1 MDQHIASRT
10 RSGFTSHG
18 GGEGSNAGP
27 HASGTGVKRAGRWS
41 RVRAA
46 VAASVLGLLVAA
58 GPVAATPGG
67 QWWDVQPEEENPSP
81 FYDSILYSEIAPKLR
96 EIETSSNR
104 VRVDVA
110 GQSAGGRDLYV
121 AVVSAP
127 EAMGRLGR
135 YKAISNMMVKDPEK
149 AQEMIA
155 ALGDYKVP
163 VFINGSIHGNEYPG
177 TDAAIRLIETLAYGD
192 SPEVRDV
199 LDNIILVVN
208 VVQNPDGRV
217 LGTRQNA
224 AGFDINRDML
234 SQTQPE
240 ARATVQILTEWNPLI
255 TLDLHGFVN
264 PMLIEPTT
272 PPHNS
277 NYEYDL
283 YLKWA
288 LKQAY
293 AMEDSLSQRLGLPAL
308 IPYRDLPDG
317 WDDWGGQYVPMYSM
331 YHGSYGHTLETPS
344 RNELGVSAHE
354 AAVWG
359 ALQFVVENKDAML
372 HDQVEIFR
380 RGTLALP
387 QLPIPDELLDETQ
400 YDQYNELVVQEFPTA
415 HVIPVDE
422 PLQQSP
428 LQAQRL
434 VDFLLFN
441 DVQVEAASKSFTADG
456 TTYPAGTYVVWMDQ
470 AKRSLANTFLEDG
483 KDLSDVTG
491 ITFYSPPAV
500 WSHPLL
506 WGATRQVVDGALNVA
521 THPVTKAAAVTGT
534 VIGERGTAYAF
545 EPTSLQA
552 FRTANDLI
560 ADGVAVRRAPE
571 AFTQNGRTFE
581 PGSFIIPGDR
591 SLATSVANQD
601 GLDVFALGTVPD
613 SVALESQKIAVFAD
627 EGTRHALDQLG
638 FAYDRVGTGDVNGG
652 AIEDYDVFVNYSRSW
667 GGLQQSGRDSL
678 AAFFAA
684 GGDYVGLRS
693 TGIALALDAGILDAS
708 FDNAIG
714 NAIVQVGFTDHGAAG
729 GFRDEEVAFVFTPAW
744 FTNLGPEVDVVAT
757 MGAGD
762 FLVSGYW
769 PGWEATGAAGQP
781 VVVSGD
787 AGDSDVTLIGLDAT
801 FRGHPEN
808 AFRLLGNG
816 IFEGLD

>member
-1 MDQHIASRT
+1 MIL
-10 RSGFTSHG
+10 TS
-18 GGEGSNAGP
+18 AP
-27 HASGTGVKRAGRWS
+27 V
-41 RVRAA
+41 
-46 VAASVLGLLVAA
+46 VAD
-58 GPVAATPGG
+58 PGG
-67 QWWDVQPEEENPSP
+67 PWWEVEAEDENPSP
-81 FYDSILYSEIAPKLR
+81 FYDSMPYSEIGPRLR
-96 EIETSSNR
+96 EIEQASNR
-104 VRVDVA
+104 VRVEVG
-110 GQSAGGRDLYV
+110 GQSAGGRDLFV
-121 AVVSAP
+121 ATVSAP
-127 EAMGRLGR
+127 EAGGRLGQ

-155 ALGDYKVP
+155 DLGDYKVP

-177 TDAAIRLIETLAYGD
+177 TDAAMRLIETLAFDD
-192 SPEVRDV
+192 SPEIEAV
-199 LDNIILVVN
+199 LDNMILVIN
-208 VVQNPDGRV
+208 VVHNPDGRV

-224 AGFDINRDML
+224 NGFDINRDML

-240 ARATVQILTEWNPLI
+240 ARAIVEILTEWHPLT

-288 LKQAY
+288 LGTAF
-293 AMEDSLSQRLGLPAL
+293 AMEDSLMDRLGLPTQ
-308 IPYRDLPDG
+308 IPYRDFPSG

-344 RNELGVSAHE
+344 RAELGVDAHE

-359 ALQFVVENKDAML
+359 ALNYIVENKDEML
-372 HDQVEIFR
+372 HDQVEMFR
-380 RGTLALP
+380 RGVLDIP

-400 YDQYNELVVQEFPTA
+400 FDQYNELVVQEFPTA

-422 PLQQSP
+422 PLQSSP

-441 DVQVEAASKSFTADG
+441 DVEVEAASQAFTVDG

-470 AKRSLANTFLEDG
+470 AKRSLANTFLENG
-483 KDLSDVTG
+483 KNLSDVQG

-506 WGATRQVVDGALNVA
+506 WGATRTVVEADLDVA
-521 THPVTKAAAVTGT
+521 TRPVNNATQAGGSVTGNKG
-534 VIGERGTAYAF
+534 VAWAF

-552 FRTANDLI
+552 FRVANQMV
-560 ADGVAVRRAPE
+560 ADGATISRAPDS
-571 AFTQNGRTFE
+571 FSDGGNDFE
-581 PGSFIIPGDR
+581 PGTFIVAGKK
-591 SLATSVANQD
+591 SVANSLSSQ
-601 GLDVFALGTVPD
+601 GLDVTALSAMPD
-613 SVALESQKIAVFAD
+613 SVAMQPQRIAVFAD

-638 FAYDRVGTGDVNGG
+638 FDYDTVGTDDVDAGVV
-652 AIEDYDVFVNYSRSW
+652 EDYDVFVNYSRSW
-667 GGLQQSGRDSL
+667 NGLQQSGRDSL

-684 GGDYVGLRS
+684 GGDYVGLRN
-693 TGIALALDAGILDAS
+693 TGIGLALSAGILDGAV
-708 FDNAIG
+708 DAEGG
-714 NAIVQVGFTDHGAAG
+714 NAILDVDYADSGAVGGYADQ
-729 GFRDEEVAFVFTPAW
+729 DVAFVNTPVW
-744 FTNLGPEVDVVAT
+744 FTSTGPNVDVDAT
-757 MGAGD
+757 LGTDD

-769 PGWEATGAAGQP
+769 PGYEVSGAAGAP
-781 VVVSGD
+781 VVVSTDNGD
-787 AGDSDVTLIGLDAT
+787 GDVTLVGLDIT

-808 AFRLLGNG
+808 TFRILGNG
-816 IFEGLD
+816 IFEGLDQ

>member
-1 MDQHIASRT
+1 MSRSQGRT
-10 RSGFTSHG
+10 LDGRGPRRS
-18 GGEGSNAGP
+18 
-27 HASGTGVKRAGRWS
+27 GRWS
-41 RVRAA
+41 VARTAISLVA
-46 VAASVLGLLVAA
+46 VAMLTLVASGPVAA
-58 GPVAATPGG
+58 GPGG
-67 QWWDVQPEEENPSP
+67 PWWDVTPEAENPSP
-81 FYDSILYSEIAPKLR
+81 FYDSILYSEIGPKLR

-104 VRVDVA
+104 VRVEVA
-110 GQSAGGRDLYV
+110 GQSAGGRDLYL

-127 EAMGRLGR
+127 EAMGRLGK
-135 YKAISNMMVKDPEK
+135 YKAISAMMLKDPER

-155 ALGDYKVP
+155 ELGDYKVP
-163 VFINGSIHGNEYPG
+163 VFVNGSIHGNEYPG
-177 TDAAIRLIETLAYGD
+177 TDAAIRLIETLAHDD
-192 SPEVRDV
+192 SPEVKAV
-199 LDNIILVVN
+199 LDNVILVVN

-240 ARATVQILTEWNPLI
+240 SRATVEIITEWNPLI

-272 PPHNS
+272 PPHNT

-288 LKQAY
+288 LAEAF
-293 AMEDSLSQRLGLPAL
+293 AMEDAVNDRLNLPVQ
-308 IPYRDLPDG
+308 IPYRDFPDG
-317 WDDWGGQYVPMYSM
+317 WDDWGGQYVPMYAM
-331 YHGSYGHTLETPS
+331 YHGSYGHTLETSS
-344 RNELGVSAHE
+344 RAELGVDAHE

-359 ALQFVVENKDAML
+359 ALNFVVENKTEML
-372 HDQVEIFR
+372 HDQIEIFR
-380 RGTLALP
+380 RGALDLP
-387 QLPIPDELLDETQ
+387 QMPIPDELLDETQ
-400 YDQYNELVVQEFPTA
+400 WNQYNELIVQDFPTA

-422 PLQQSP
+422 PLQRSP

-441 DVQVEAASKSFTADG
+441 DVEVQAARQAFTVDG

-483 KDLSDVTG
+483 KNLSDVTG

-506 WGATRQVVDGALNVA
+506 WGASRTVVDGDLDIG
-521 THPVTKAAAVTGT
+521 TRPVTRASSVAGKVTGNNA
-534 VIGERGTAYAF
+534 TAYAF

-552 FRTANDLI
+552 FRAANALVS
-560 ADGVAVRRAPE
+560 DGVAVRRAGA
-571 AFTQNGRTFE
+571 AFTDGGRTFE
-581 PGSFIIPGDR
+581 PGSFLIPGDR
-591 SLATSVANQD
+591 SLANRLANRD
-601 GLDVFALGTVPD
+601 GLDLHAVRVVPD
-613 SVALESQKIAVFAD
+613 SVALREQKIAVFAD
-627 EGTRHALDQLG
+627 EGTRYALDQLG
-638 FAYDRVGTGDVNGG
+638 FDYDTVGTGDVNGG
-652 AIEDYDVFVNYSRSW
+652 AVEDYDVFVNYSRSW
-667 GGLQQSGRDSL
+667 SGLQQSGRDSL

-693 TGIALALDAGILDAS
+693 NGIRLALDAGILDAQ
-708 FDNAIG
+708 FDSEDG
-714 NAIVQVGFTDHGAAG
+714 NAIVDVAYTDSGVAAG
-729 GFRDEEVAFVFTPAW
+729 YPDEDVAFVYTPAW
-744 FTNLGPEVDVVAT
+744 FTDLGPGVEVGAT
-757 MGAGD
+757 IGADD

-769 PGWEATGAAGQP
+769 PGWESSGAAGRP
-781 VVVSGD
+781 VVVSSD
-787 AGDSDVTLIGLDAT
+787 AGDTDVTLIGLDAT

-816 IFEGLD
+816 IFEGVD

>member
-1 MDQHIASRT
+1 M
-10 RSGFTSHG
+10 
-18 GGEGSNAGP
+18 
-27 HASGTGVKRAGRWS
+27 GRWTG
-41 RVRAA
+41 RWAA
-46 VAASVLGLLVAA
+46 VTVIALVLGMLVAS
-58 GPVAATPGG
+58 GPVAADPGG
-67 QWWDVQPEEENPSP
+67 PWWDVEPEEENPSP

-96 EIETSSNR
+96 EIETNSNR
-104 VRVDVA
+104 VRVEVA
-110 GQSAGGRDLYV
+110 GQSAGGRDLYL

-135 YKAISNMMVKDPEK
+135 YKAISNMMLRDPEK
-149 AQEMIA
+149 AQQMIA
-155 ALGDYKVP
+155 DLGDYKVP

-177 TDAAIRLIETLAYGD
+177 TDAAIRLIETLAYDD
-192 SPEVRDV
+192 SPEVQRV
-199 LDNIILVVN
+199 LENVILVVN

-224 AGFDINRDML
+224 NGFDLNRDFL

-240 ARATVQILTEWNPLI
+240 ARATVKILTEWNPLI

-283 YLKWA
+283 YLQWA
-288 LKQAY
+288 LHQAF
-293 AMEDSLSQRLGLPAL
+293 AMEDSLWQRLELPAL
-308 IPYRDLPDG
+308 IPYRDWDSG
-317 WDDWGGQYVPMYSM
+317 WDDWGGQYVPMYAM

-344 RNELGVSAHE
+344 RAELGVDAHE

-359 ALQFVVENKDAML
+359 ALNFVADNKDAML
-372 HDQVEIFR
+372 HDQIEIFR
-380 RGTLALP
+380 RGVLDIP

-400 YDQYNELVVQEFPTA
+400 YDQYNELVVQDFPTA

-434 VDFLLFN
+434 VDFLIFN
-441 DVQVEAASKSFTADG
+441 DVDVEAASQPFTVDG

-483 KDLSDVTG
+483 KNLSDVQG

-506 WGATRQVVDGALNVA
+506 WGATRTVVDEDLDVA
-521 THPVTKAAAVTGT
+521 TRPVNKATVVNAAVTGN
-534 VIGERGTAYAF
+534 RATAYAF

-552 FRTANDLI
+552 FRAANELI
-560 ADGVAVRRAPE
+560 ADGVNVRRAPE
-571 AFTQNGRTFE
+571 TFTDGGHEFE
-581 PGSFIIPGDR
+581 PGSFIVPGDR
-591 SLATSVANQD
+591 SLANALASRD
-601 GLDVFALGTVPD
+601 GLDVYALGTVPD
-613 SVALESQKIAVFAD
+613 SVAMEAQRIAVFAD
-627 EGTRHALDQLG
+627 EGTRHALEQLG
-638 FAYDRVGTGDVNGG
+638 FDYDSVGTGDVNSGVV
-652 AIEDYDVFVNYSRSW
+652 EDYDVFVNRNRSW
-667 GGLQQSGRDSL
+667 TGLSQSGRDSL
-678 AAFFAA
+678 AAFYAA

-693 TGIALALDAGILDAS
+693 TGIDHAVDAGILDAT
-708 FDNAIG
+708 FDDNDG
-714 NAIVQVGFTDHGAAG
+714 NAIVEVDYGDSGAVGGYPD
-729 GFRDEEVAFVFTPAW
+729 DDVAFVFTPAW
-744 FTNLGPEVDVVAT
+744 FTNVGTGVEVAAT
-757 MGAGD
+757 MGTDD

-769 PGWEATGAAGQP
+769 PGWEASGAAGQP
-781 VVVSGD
+781 VVVTGD
-787 AGDSDVTLIGLDAT
+787 QGDTDVTLIGLDVT

-808 AFRLLGNG
+808 TFRLLGNG

>member
-1 MDQHIASRT
+1 M
-10 RSGFTSHG
+10 
-18 GGEGSNAGP
+18 
-27 HASGTGVKRAGRWS
+27 GRWS
-41 RVRAA
+41 RRLTA
-46 VAASVLGLLVAA
+46 VMVVALVLGMLVAS
-58 GPVAATPGG
+58 GPVAADPGG
-67 QWWDVQPEEENPSP
+67 PWWDVEPEEENPSP
-81 FYDSILYSEIAPKLR
+81 FYDSILYSEIGPKLR

-104 VRVDVA
+104 VHVEVA
-110 GQSAGGRDLYV
+110 GQSAGGRDLYL

-135 YKAISNMMVKDPEK
+135 YKAISNMMLKDPER
-149 AQEMIA
+149 AQQMIA
-155 ALGDYKVP
+155 ELGDYKVP
-163 VFINGSIHGNEYPG
+163 LFINGSIHGNEYPG

-192 SPEVRDV
+192 SPEVQAV
-199 LDNIILVVN
+199 LDNVILIVN

-217 LGTRQNA
+217 LGIRQNVN
-224 AGFDINRDML
+224 GFDLNRDFL

-240 ARATVQILTEWNPLI
+240 ARATVEILTEWNPLI

-272 PPHNS
+272 PPHNT

-283 YLKWA
+283 YLRWA
-288 LKQAY
+288 LHQAY
-293 AMEDSLSQRLGLPAL
+293 AMEDSLFDRLGLPAQ
-308 IPYRDLPDG
+308 IPYRDFADG
-317 WDDWGGQYVPMYSM
+317 WDDWGGQYVPMYAM

-344 RNELGVSAHE
+344 RAELGVDAHE

-359 ALQFVVENKDAML
+359 ALNFVVENKDAML

-380 RGTLALP
+380 RGALDLP
-387 QLPIPDELLDETQ
+387 QMPIPDELLDETQ
-400 YDQYNELVVQEFPTA
+400 FNQYNELVVQEFPTA

-441 DVQVEAASKSFTADG
+441 DVEVEAASQPFTVDG

-483 KDLSDVTG
+483 KNLSDVVG

-506 WGATRQVVDGALNVA
+506 WGATRTVVDSDLDVA
-521 THPVTKAAAVTGT
+521 TRPVTKATAVH
-534 VIGERGTAYAF
+534 GEVSGNRATAYAF

-552 FRTANDLI
+552 FRAANELI
-560 ADGVAVRRAPE
+560 ADGVAVRRAAE
-571 AFTQNGRTFE
+571 VFTDGGHTFE
-581 PGSFIIPGDR
+581 PGSFIVPGDR
-591 SLATSVANQD
+591 SLVNALASQD
-601 GLDVFALGTVPD
+601 GLDVYALGSVPD
-613 SVALESQKIAVFAD
+613 SVAMEAQKIAVFAD

-638 FAYDRVGTGDVNGG
+638 FEYDTVGTGDVNSGVV
-652 AIEDYDVFVNYSRSW
+652 EDYDVFVNYSRSW

-693 TGIALALDAGILDAS
+693 TGIGLALDAGILDAE
-708 FDNAIG
+708 FDNGDG
-714 NAIVQVGFTDHGAAG
+714 NAIVEVDYTDNGAAG
-729 GFRDEEVAFVFTPAW
+729 GYPDDDVAFVFTPAW
-744 FTNLGPEVDVVAT
+744 FTSLGPDVDVAAT
-757 MGAGD
+757 LGADD
-762 FLVSGYW
+762 FLISGYW
-769 PGWEATGAAGQP
+769 PGWEVSGAAGRP
-781 VVVSGD
+781 IVVSGD
-787 AGDSDVTLIGLDAT
+787 AGDADVTLIGLDAT

>member
-1 MDQHIASRT
+1 M
-10 RSGFTSHG
+10 F
-18 GGEGSNAGP
+18 
-27 HASGTGVKRAGRWS
+27 
-41 RVRAA
+41 A
-46 VAASVLGLLVAA
+46 VALGMLVAS
-58 GPVAATPGG
+58 GPVAASPGG
-67 QWWDVQPEEENPSP
+67 PWWDVTPEEENPSP
-81 FYDSILYSEIAPKLR
+81 FYDSILYSEIGPKLR

-104 VRVDVA
+104 VRVEVA
-110 GQSAGGRDLYV
+110 GQSAGGRDLYL

-127 EAMGRLGR
+127 EAMGRLGK

-149 AQEMIA
+149 AQQMIA
-155 ALGDYKVP
+155 ELGDYKVP

-177 TDAAIRLIETLAYGD
+177 TDAAMRLIETLAYDD
-192 SPEVRDV
+192 SPEVKAV
-199 LDNIILVVN
+199 LDNVILVVN

-217 LGTRQNA
+217 LGTRTNA

-240 ARATVQILTEWNPLI
+240 ARATVRILTEWNPLI

-272 PPHNS
+272 PPHNT

-288 LKQAY
+288 LNEAY
-293 AMEDSLSQRLGLPAL
+293 AMEDSLNDRLGLPAL
-308 IPYRDLPDG
+308 IPYRDWPDG
-317 WDDWGGQYVPMYSM
+317 WDDWGGQYVPMFAM
-331 YHGSYGHTLETPS
+331 YHGSYGHTLETS
-344 RNELGVSAHE
+344 NRGELGVDAHE

-359 ALQFVVENKDAML
+359 ALNFVVDNKDAML

-380 RGTLALP
+380 RGVLDLP
-387 QLPIPDELLDETQ
+387 QMPIPDELLNETQ
-400 YDQYNELVVQEFPTA
+400 YNQYNELIVQDFPTA

-441 DVQVEAASKSFTADG
+441 DVEVQAASQPFTVG
-456 TTYPAGTYVVWMDQ
+456 ETTYPAGTYVVWMDQ

-483 KDLSDVTG
+483 KNLSDVSG

-506 WGATRQVVDGALNVA
+506 WGASRTVVEGDLGVS
-521 THPVTKAAAVTGT
+521 THPVSKATAVNGTVTGN
-534 VIGERGTAYAF
+534 RATAYAF

-552 FRTANDLI
+552 FRAANELV
-560 ADGVAVRRAPE
+560 ADGVDVRRAPE
-571 AFTQNGRTFE
+571 AFTDGGRTFE
-581 PGSFIIPGDR
+581 PGSFIVPSDR
-591 SLATSVANQD
+591 SLANSLASRD
-601 GLDVFALGTVPD
+601 GLDVYAVETVPE
-613 SVALESQKIAVFAD
+613 SVAMEPQKIAVFAD
-627 EGTRHALDQLG
+627 EGTRYALDQLG
-638 FAYDRVGTGDVNGG
+638 FDYDTVGTGDVNSGVV
-652 AIEDYDVFVNYSRSW
+652 EDYDVFVNYSRSW
-667 GGLQQSGRDSL
+667 GGLQQAGRDSL

-693 TGIALALDAGILDAS
+693 TGIGLALSAGILDAD
-708 FDNAIG
+708 FDNADG
-714 NAIVQVGFTDHGAAG
+714 NAIVKLDYTDNGVAG
-729 GFRDEEVAFVFTPAW
+729 GYPDADVAFVYTPAW
-744 FTNLGPEVDVVAT
+744 FTDLGPGVEVAAT
-757 MGAGD
+757 MGADD

-769 PGWEATGAAGQP
+769 PGWETSGAAGRP

-787 AGDSDVTLIGLDAT
+787 DGDSDVTLIGLDAT

>member
-1 MDQHIASRT
+1 MVVALVL
-10 RSGFTSHG
+10 GML
-18 GGEGSNAGP
+18 
-27 HASGTGVKRAGRWS
+27 
-41 RVRAA
+41 
-46 VAASVLGLLVAA
+46 AAS
-58 GPVAATPGG
+58 GPVAADPGG
-67 QWWDVQPEEENPSP
+67 PWWDVEPEEENPSP
-81 FYDSILYSEIAPKLR
+81 FYDSILYSEIGPKLR

-104 VRVDVA
+104 VRVEVA
-110 GQSAGGRDLYV
+110 GQSAGGRDLYL

-135 YKAISNMMVKDPEK
+135 YKAISNMMLRDPEK
-149 AQEMIA
+149 AQQMIA
-155 ALGDYKVP
+155 DLGDYKVP
-163 VFINGSIHGNEYPG
+163 LFINGSIHGNEYPG
-177 TDAAIRLIETLAYGD
+177 TDAAIRLIETLAYDD
-192 SPEVRDV
+192 SPEVQAV
-199 LDNIILVVN
+199 LDNVILIVN
-208 VVQNPDGRV
+208 VVHNPDGRV
-217 LGTRQNA
+217 AGTRRNA
-224 AGFDINRDML
+224 NDFDLNRDML

-240 ARATVQILTEWNPLI
+240 ARAVVEILTEWNPLI

-272 PPHNS
+272 PPHNT

-283 YLKWA
+283 YLQWA
-288 LKQAY
+288 LGQAY
-293 AMEDSLSQRLGLPAL
+293 AMEDALSDRLGLPAL
-308 IPYRDLPDG
+308 IPYRDWDAG
-317 WDDWGGQYVPMYSM
+317 WDDWGGQYVPMFAM

-344 RNELGVSAHE
+344 RNELGVDAHY

-359 ALQFVVENKDAML
+359 ALDFVVENKDAML

-380 RGTLALP
+380 RGVLDLP
-387 QLPIPDELLDETQ
+387 QLPIPDELLDETE

-434 VDFLLFN
+434 VDFLIFN
-441 DVQVEAASKSFTADG
+441 DVEVEAASQPFTVDG

-483 KDLSDVTG
+483 KNLSDVVG

-506 WGATRQVVDGALNVA
+506 WGATRTVVDSDLDVA
-521 THPVTKAAAVTGT
+521 TRPVNNATAVRGEVAGNRAA
-534 VIGERGTAYAF
+534 AYAF

-552 FRTANDLI
+552 FRAANELI

-571 AFTQNGRTFE
+571 AFSDGGRTFE
-581 PGSFIIPGDR
+581 PGSFIVSGDR
-591 SLATSVANQD
+591 SLANALASRD
-601 GLDVFALGTVPD
+601 GLDVYALGAVPD
-613 SVALESQKIAVFAD
+613 SVAMEAQRIAVFAD
-627 EGTRHALDQLG
+627 EGTNHALDQLG
-638 FAYDRVGTGDVNGG
+638 FEYDEVGTSDVNAGVV
-652 AIEDYDVFVNYSRSW
+652 EDYDVFVNYSRSW

-693 TGIALALDAGILDAS
+693 TGINLALDAGILEAE
-708 FDNAIG
+708 FTNADG
-714 NAIVQVGFTDHGAAG
+714 NAIVEVDYTDSGAAG
-729 GFRDEEVAFVFTPAW
+729 GYPDDDVAFVFTPAW
-744 FTNLGPEVDVVAT
+744 FTDLGPDVGVAAT
-757 MGAGD
+757 LGADD

-769 PGWEATGAAGQP
+769 PGWDSSGAAGQP

-787 AGDSDVTLIGLDAT
+787 SGDTDVTLIGLDVT

-808 AFRLLGNG
+808 TFRLLGNG